1 MKFEPIKFEHRSVM
15 PREVQK
21 ALDLKPGQTCVD
33 CTLGGSGHAAVS
45 LAAVLPGGR
54 LIGIDQDL
62 DAIDNARRVFE
73 SNSSNVFIF
82 HDNFSNL
89 PHILDCLDIKGV
101 DGVLLDLGLSLHQL
115 RKGQRGFSFK
125 GDEPLDMRM
134 DMRTTITAADL
145 VNQLDEMALADIFF
159 KYGEERMSRKI
170 ARAIVNHREG
180 SPITRN
186 CELAEIV
193 RNAIPGK
200 IVHQQKIHPATR
212 VFQALRIAVN
222 KELEQLERFMDA
234 VPDFLNPGGRI
245 CIISFHSLEDRIV
258 KQRFRA
264 LEKGCT
270 CPRDFPKC
278 VCGFKP
284 ILKSVS
290 KKPIM
295 PTQEEIEINPMARS
309 ARLRV
314 AQRL

>member
-1 MKFEPIKFEHRSVM
+1 M
-15 PREVQK
+15 PQEVRK
-21 ALDLKPGQTCVD
+21 ALDLKPGETCVD
-33 CTLGGSGHAAVS
+33 CTLGGSGHAATS

-62 DAIDNARRVFE
+62 DAIDNARQVFE
-73 SNSSNVFIF
+73 SNTPKVFIF

-89 PHILDCLDIKGV
+89 PHILESLDIDGV

-115 RKGQRGFSFK
+115 RNGQRGFSFK

-134 DMRTTITAADL
+134 DMRTAITASDL
-145 VNQLDEMALADIFF
+145 VNQLEERALADIFF

-170 ARAIVNHREG
+170 ARAIVNQRER
-180 SPITRN
+180 SAITRN

-193 RNAIPGK
+193 RNAIPDK

-245 CIISFHSLEDRIV
+245 CVISFHSLEDRIV
-258 KQRFRA
+258 KQRFRSF
-264 LEKGCT
+264 EKGCT
-270 CPRDFPKC
+270 CPRDFPRC

-284 ILKSVS
+284 RLKSIS

-295 PTQEEIEINPMARS
+295 PAQEEIETNPMARS

-314 AQRL
+314 AERL